1 MLYPPTGLP
10 TLIVGPTGAGKSR
23 LAEAMYLYAQHS
35 GRLSPSAPYS
45 VFNCADYA
53 SNPQL
58 LLAQL
63 FGYVKGAFTGAD
75 RDSKG
80 LVAETDGGVLFLDEV
95 HRLPPEGQE
104 ILFLLMDRG
113 VYRPL
118 GDAAAARRVSLT
130 LIAATSEDPQSTL
143 LRTFLRRFPMVIT
156 LPDLDSRPLDER
168 LALIEL
174 FLREEASRVG
184 LSISVSSLALVALLA
199 FPTSGNVGELRS
211 AVLLGCAR
219 AFLNHIA
226 TGSGAPVM
234 PLYIT
239 HLAPP
244 IQLAYLSGG
253 ASTGQVERLVG
264 VEDRVYSPISI
275 GRSSPPSR
283 DDYVPA
289 DIYADLRRRV
299 DGYLKSGLQP
309 REVQLLIQTDM
320 DHYLLH
326 LVKRSKDIQLVPKGL
341 LDAVAA
347 FVSDAGAGL
356 GCRFGQDVAT
366 GLSLHLASLPANDG
380 YDLEGSMALVAHCP
394 REYGVV
400 LRLVP
405 SLEAGLGR
413 PLSPGE
419 IAFLAAFLSTH
430 GLDPNQG
437 GLSVLVIAHGSSTA
451 SSMAS
456 VANRLLGNGRV
467 LAVDMPL
474 EQSVEETLQL
484 AIRTISSASPGN
496 GVVLLVDM
504 GSLTGLGPAL
514 GKALGLPV
522 AMIPLV
528 TTAAVIEA
536 GRLAGEVR
544 ANLAEVARA
553 IRRVYQQDD
562 PDPVTRDG
570 KRVIITTCLTGQGT
584 ARKLAAF
591 LHEALPQ
598 GLREQVIVQAV
609 DLENGSRL
617 PGLLV
622 EGWRGTVVAA
632 AGTVD
637 PHLPGVTFIGMEQI
651 LFGQGLRNL
660 IALAEGGPASAEEE
674 GRLTRADAV
683 DLACRF
689 VRESIVSVDGARAAA
704 AAVQAL
710 EQLEERLE
718 RASSPGQAARWVIHF
733 AFMLDRLS
741 TDGPIPGCAEM
752 AYLQEHHGGLLETIR
767 QVVTPIVRTWGLE
780 MPDQEA
786 GFLVLILLPT

>member
-113 VYRPL
+113 VYRPM

-309 REVQLLIQTDM
+309 REVQQLIQTDM

-356 GCRFGQDVAT
+356 GRRFGQDVAT
-366 GLSLHLASLPANDG
+366 GLSLHLASLPANDS

-413 PLSPGE
+413 SLSPGE

-430 GLDPNQG
+430 GLDPKPG

-484 AIRTISSASPGN
+484 AIRTISSTSPSN
-496 GVVLLVDM
+496 GVALLVDM

-514 GKALGLPV
+514 EKALGVPV

-528 TTAAVIEA
+528 TTVAVIEA
-536 GRLAGEVR
+536 GRLAGEVG
-544 ANLAEVARA
+544 ANLAEVVRA
-553 IRRVYQQDD
+553 IRRIYQQDD

-598 GLREQVIVQAV
+598 GLREQVTVQAV

-637 PHLPGVTFIGMEQI
+637 PHLPGVTFI
-651 LFGQGLRNL
+651 
-660 IALAEGGPASAEEE
+660 
-674 GRLTRADAV
+674 
-683 DLACRF
+683 
-689 VRESIVSVDGARAAA
+689 
-704 AAVQAL
+704 
-710 EQLEERLE
+710 
-718 RASSPGQAARWVIHF
+718 
-733 AFMLDRLS
+733 
-741 TDGPIPGCAEM
+741 
-752 AYLQEHHGGLLETIR
+752 
-767 QVVTPIVRTWGLE
+767 
-780 MPDQEA
+780 
-786 GFLVLILLPT
+786 